1 MAITYTKIVS
11 EVATVKIGTQNE
23 TVLVD
28 FVRVVGNKPDSCSES
43 ILGDHISLNKLGLDL
58 LHLSLDAIHHLY
70 NFALQF
76 CWCRGCR
83 LKLRIENHLIILES
97 CKISGLVDLRMT
109 PAARLFQGLQLLI

>member
-11 EVATVKIGTQNE
+11 EVATVKVGTQNE

-70 NFALQF
+70 NFAL
-76 CWCRGCR
+76 
-83 LKLRIENHLIILES
+83 
-97 CKISGLVDLRMT
+97 
-109 PAARLFQGLQLLI
+109 